1 MFGIDDVNELRL
13 EGSTAHKEA
22 IHIRLACQLLA
33 GCPRHRTPI
42 NDAGALS
49 HCIRDVGLKPSPE
62 LFVYFLGLLRCCRL
76 ASTNG
81 PHRLIGQDNLA
92 PILHVICG
100 TEITGGRVKTRKN
113 ITSGF
118 PENESAGGLLPP
130 GGYYRKVTL
139 EAGVEVIGRIQDS
152 HPPLSCIST
161 R

>member
-1 MFGIDDVNELRL
+1 MRGWPRWSLWSSI
-13 EGSTAHKEA
+13 STKTGEDEDRAPG
-22 IHIRLACQLLA
+22 LGYLL
-33 GCPRHRTPI
+33 G
-42 NDAGALS
+42 
-49 HCIRDVGLKPSPE
+49 
-62 LFVYFLGLLRCCRL
+62 CCRL

-92 PILHVICG
+92 PILHVIYG

-113 ITSGF
+113 ITSCF